1 MDLLR
6 NSILSDVADW
16 LTPVPVVST
25 RPGIVGLNADGPPP
39 TGLVTE
45 GAVRRSTTPEGAS
58 SLTVR
63 PTADRNGPVR
73 DAVGA

>member
-16 LTPVPVVST
+16 LTPVPTASA
-25 RPGIVGLNADGPPP
+25 RLGLVGLNADGPPP

-45 GAVRRSTTPEGAS
+45 GAVRLSTTPEGAS

-73 DAVGA
+73 PMVTA

>member
-16 LTPVPVVST
+16 LTPVPVASA
-25 RPGIVGLNADGPPP
+25 RLGLVDPHADGPPP

-45 GAVRRSTTPEGAS
+45 GAARRSTTPEGAS

-73 DAVGA
+73 DAVAA